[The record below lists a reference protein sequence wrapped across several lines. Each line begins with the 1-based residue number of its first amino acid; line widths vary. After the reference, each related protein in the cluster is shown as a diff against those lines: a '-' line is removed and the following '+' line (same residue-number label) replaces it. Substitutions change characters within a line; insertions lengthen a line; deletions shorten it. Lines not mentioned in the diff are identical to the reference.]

1 MPLLEGLVCGNEVLL
16 LGIQPCKWT
25 QDGGGWTT
33 VDGEQSSLPISM
45 TSGCRRTT
53 KRTQSRH
60 AGTGGSEMAQPR
72 AQCESCFL
80 LKLMLELGLPLW
92 LSGSRIR
99 LQYRRPG
106 FDPWVGKI
114 PWRTERPPTP
124 IFWPGDFNGLYRP
137 WGHKE
142 SDMTE

>member
-53 KRTQSRH
+53 KRTQSR
-60 AGTGGSEMAQPR
+60 
-72 AQCESCFL
+72 
-80 LKLMLELGLPLW
+80 MLEQEAVRLRSPGL
-92 LSGSRIR
+92 SVKAVS
-99 LQYRRPG
+99 
-106 FDPWVGKI
+106 F
-114 PWRTERPPTP
+114 
-124 IFWPGDFNGLYRP
+124 
-137 WGHKE
+137 
-142 SDMTE
+142 